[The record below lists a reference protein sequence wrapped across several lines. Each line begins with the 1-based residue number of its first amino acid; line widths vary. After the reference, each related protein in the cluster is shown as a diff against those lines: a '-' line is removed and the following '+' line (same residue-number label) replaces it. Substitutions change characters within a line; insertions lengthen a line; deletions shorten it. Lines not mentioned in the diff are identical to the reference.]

1 MAMNFEPHECVIF
14 VQSKKIGTH
23 ENKHTES
30 IAKAIQVP
38 HRPQQIQICNSLKK
52 VVGSWRKWTWSVAIE
67 IEACYQLAFGYVKG

>member
-1 MAMNFEPHECVIF
+1 MQTFASLNQMQI
-14 VQSKKIGTH
+14 T

-52 VVGSWRKWTWSVAIE
+52 
-67 IEACYQLAFGYVKG
+67 LAYRDENEPDL